1 MFLEWVATIP
11 SSTFLILCLSALMAF
26 LTSLITHLS
35 ASKEQMEQ
43 LKAWKREIDAW
54 NSDFSRAKRTGDEK
68 LLRKVQRQEK
78 RVKQLQMKMA
88 SQSFR
93 QMKTVPIFMILFILM
108 WLLLTGKLFLIFFY
122 WDLFKG
128 PFTGGETVAYFPW
141 FGGMV
146 HLNLIWWYF
155 LCSFL
160 FTSLF
165 SRLLGVGAGATE

>member
-1 MFLEWVATIP
+1 MFPEWVATIP
-11 SSTFLILCLSALMAF
+11 ASTFFILCLSALMAF
-26 LTSLITHLS
+26 LTSLISRLS

-43 LKAWKREIDAW
+43 LRAWKREIDAW
-54 NSDFSRAKRTGDEK
+54 TSDFNKAKRTGDKK

-108 WLLLTGKLFLIFFY
+108 WLPLTGKLLY

-128 PFTGGETVAYFPW
+128 PFTGGETVAYLPW
-141 FGGMV
+141 FGGVMP
-146 HLNLIWWYF
+146 LNLITWYI

-160 FTSLF
+160 FSTLF

>member
-1 MFLEWVATIP
+1 MFPEWVATIP

-26 LTSLITHLS
+26 LTSLITRLS
-35 ASKEQMEQ
+35 TSREQMEQ
-43 LKAWKREIDAW
+43 LRAWTREIAAW
-54 NSDFSRAKRTGDEK
+54 TSDFNKAKRTGDKK

-78 RVKQLQMKMA
+78 RIRQLEMKRA

-108 WLLLTGKLFLIFFY
+108 WLPLTGKLLY
-122 WDLFKG
+122 WELFKG
-128 PFTGGETVAYFPW
+128 PFTGGETVAYLPW
-141 FGGMV
+141 FGGV
-146 HLNLIWWYF
+146 FHLNLIWWYF

-160 FTSLF
+160 FGTLF